1 GGQHTTLTVQGNTG
15 WNPMKLPDTPENR
28 AYLVELLTLMRTCY
42 GGKLVPDDIDRFKK
56 AVHENYALAYP
67 DRRLRNVAWCFGQGE
82 LAKDMRVWY
91 G

>member
-1 GGQHTTLTVQGNTG
+1 TG

-42 GGKLVPDDIDRFKK
+42 GGKIVTDDIDRFKK

-67 DRRLRNVAWCFGQGE
+67 DRRLLNVAWCFGQGE
-82 LAKDMRVWY
+82 LAKDMRVWH
-91 G
+91 GANGIEGANWG